1 MWSAMRVSAPPA
13 DSCSKLQNYLNIEW
27 YMWGESAASVVY
39 VILSGY
45 HQRVM
50 RIRSICLMVET
61 YAGKARVPWK
71 SQPS

>member
-1 MWSAMRVSAPPA
+1 MRVSAPPA
-13 DSCSKLQNYLNIEW
+13 DRRSKLQNYLKIEW
-27 YMWGESAASVVY
+27 CVCGESAASVVY
-39 VILSGY
+39 VIPSGY

-50 RIRSICLMVET
+50 RIRSMCLMVET